1 MNITQES
8 TGDLTATIKLEM
20 TSEDYKKNVNTVLK
34 DYQKKANIPGF
45 RPGKVPFGM
54 INKMYGKAVLAEE
67 VNKLISDSLNKYI
80 VDNKINILGYPIPNT
95 ELTTEMDFDKQENFE
110 FFFDI
115 GITPE
120 FEIML
125 DDKLKVNYYQIKADE
140 DVVNKYLV
148 DLRERNG
155 KSSKPET
162 IEDNDKISGDFV
174 ETNSD
179 GTVKEDGIKGSAQI
193 KLEVLKLKAVNTKFI
208 GAKIDDK
215 IIFNPLKATKSDIE
229 TAAIIG
235 LSTKEASKFKSDI
248 QFTITEITRTEL
260 AELNEEFYKMVYPQ
274 DEIKDIAGLKERIK
288 KDAEISFVAESDRQF
303 MNNSVE
309 KLIEKAKIV
318 VPDEFLKR
326 WLLENNQNK
335 VTPEQLETQYDSYI
349 KSLKWQLIESKIVKE
364 HDIEVKE
371 EDVQNHIKG
380 YFTNMSPDSSS
391 EQDERLN
398 EIVKSVMKNKD
409 EVKKI
414 YDQLYDKRLL
424 ELFKSTVKRV
434 NKEINYE
441 EFVKLATQIN

>member
-20 TSEDYKKNVNTVLK
+20 TNEDYKKNVNSVLK

-67 VNKLISDSLNKYI
+67 VNKLISDSLNQYI
-80 VDNKINILGYPIPNT
+80 VEKEINILGYPLPNT
-95 ELTTEMDFDKQENFE
+95 ELTTEMDFDTQENFE

-120 FEIML
+120 FEIIL
-125 DDKLKVNYYQIKADE
+125 DNKLKVDYYQIKADE
-140 DVVNKYLV
+140 DVVNKYLG

-155 KSSKPET
+155 KLSNPET
-162 IEDNDKISGDFV
+162 IEAGDKIFGDFA
-174 ETNSD
+174 ELNSE
-179 GTVKEDGIKGSAQI
+179 GSINEDGLKGSAQI
-193 KLEVLKLKAVNTKFI
+193 KLEVFKLKTASTKFI
-208 GAKIDDK
+208 GAKITDK

-229 TAAIIG
+229 TASIIG
-235 LSTKEASKFKSDI
+235 LSTDEASKFKNDI

-274 DEIKDIAGLKERIK
+274 DEIKNEKALKERIR
-288 KDAEISFVAESDRQF
+288 KDAEVSFMAESDRQF

-309 KLIEKAKIV
+309 KLIEEAKIV

-335 VTPEQLETQYDSYI
+335 VTPEQLEAQYDSYI
-349 KSLKWQLIESKIVKE
+349 KSLKWQLIESKVVKE
-364 HDIEVKE
+364 HGVEVKE
-371 EDVQNHIKG
+371 EDIENHIKE
-380 YFTNMSPDSSS
+380 YFTNMSPDNSP
-391 EQDERLN
+391 EQDGRLN
-398 EIVKSVMKNKD
+398 EIVKSVMQNKD

-424 ELFKSTVKRV
+424 ALFKSTVKLV

>member
-20 TSEDYKKNVNTVLK
+20 TSEDYNKNVNTVLK

-120 FEIML
+120 FEITL
-125 DDKLKVNYYQIKADE
+125 NDKLKVNYYQIKADE

-193 KLEVLKLKAVNTKFI
+193 KLEVLKLKAVNTEFI

-309 KLIEKAKIV
+309 KLIEKSKIV

-380 YFTNMSPDSSS
+380 YFTNMSPDSSP

>member
-80 VDNKINILGYPIPNT
+80 VDNEINILGYPIPNT

-120 FEIML
+120 FEITL
-125 DDKLKVNYYQIKADE
+125 NDKLKVNYYQIKADE

-162 IEDNDKISGDFV
+162 IEDNDKIFGDFV

-193 KLEVLKLKAVNTKFI
+193 KLEVLKLKAVNTEFI

-303 MNNSVE
+303 MNNSVD

-380 YFTNMSPDSSS
+380 YFTNMSPDSSP

>member
-20 TSEDYKKNVNTVLK
+20 TNEDYKKNVNSVLK

-67 VNKLISDSLNKYI
+67 VNKLISDSLNQYI
-80 VDNKINILGYPIPNT
+80 VEKEINILGYPLPNT
-95 ELTTEMDFDKQENFE
+95 ELTTEMDFDTQENFE

-120 FEIML
+120 FEIIL
-125 DDKLKVNYYQIKADE
+125 DNKLKVDYYQIKADE
-140 DVVNKYLV
+140 DVVNKYLG

-155 KSSKPET
+155 KLSKPET
-162 IEDNDKISGDFV
+162 IEAGDKIFGDFA
-174 ETNSD
+174 ELNSE
-179 GTVKEDGIKGSAQI
+179 GSINEDGLKGSAQI
-193 KLEVLKLKAVNTKFI
+193 KLEVFKLKTASTKFI
-208 GAKIDDK
+208 GAKITDK
-215 IIFNPLKATKSDIE
+215 VIFNPLKATKSDIE
-229 TAAIIG
+229 TASIIG
-235 LSTKEASKFKSDI
+235 LSTDEASKFKNDI

-274 DEIKDIAGLKERIK
+274 DEIKNEKALKERIR
-288 KDAEISFVAESDRQF
+288 KDAEVSFMAESDRQF

-309 KLIEKAKIV
+309 KLIEEAKIV

-349 KSLKWQLIESKIVKE
+349 KSLKWQLIESKVVKE
-364 HDIEVKE
+364 HDVEVKE
-371 EDVQNHIKG
+371 EDIENHIKE
-380 YFTNMSPDSSS
+380 YFTNMSPDNSP

-398 EIVKSVMKNKD
+398 EIVKSVMQNKD

-424 ELFKSTVKRV
+424 ALFKSTVKLV

>member
-20 TSEDYKKNVNTVLK
+20 TSEDYNKNVNTVLK

-80 VDNKINILGYPIPNT
+80 VDNEINILGYPIPNT

-120 FEIML
+120 FEITL
-125 DDKLKVNYYQIKADE
+125 NDKLKVNYYQIKADE

-193 KLEVLKLKAVNTKFI
+193 KLEVLKFKAVNTKFI

-303 MNNSVE
+303 MNNSVD

-380 YFTNMSPDSSS
+380 YFTNMSPDSSP

>member
-120 FEIML
+120 FEITL
-125 DDKLKVNYYQIKADE
+125 NDKLKVNYYQIKADE

-193 KLEVLKLKAVNTKFI
+193 KLEVLKLKAVNTEFI

-309 KLIEKAKIV
+309 KLIEKSKIV

-380 YFTNMSPDSSS
+380 YFTNMSPDSSP